1 MKVKCLEEMKP
12 FWNLQKAPYRLVVVM
27 ITWFLSWSLWSTG
40 FLSLFRLAEAASEA
54 LAKALKQ
61 WKSEKQMLQVGSRWS
76 DQELSPPQLQMTQ
89 GWAEGPWGE
98 AYSCCDN
105 YLFRPR
111 MTVCRENALVPS
123 VSNELTLRLYSQP
136 PAKDISSPQGK
147 GRRTETSKKQHDSIP
162 SPLLPSP
169 SQTSLC
175 RKEQRSKRQVYVGE
189 AWLGAYPTPSLPFLL
204 SNGGTKCMLSYS
216 KYMEFYLVLPQF

>member
-1 MKVKCLEEMKP
+1 MKP

-40 FLSLFRLAEAASEA
+40 FLSLFRWAEAASAA
-54 LAKALKQ
+54 LEKALKQ

-76 DQELSPPQLQMTQ
+76 DQELFPPQLWMTQ
-89 GWAEGPWGE
+89 GWAEGLWGE

-105 YLFRPR
+105 YLIRPR
-111 MTVCRENALVPS
+111 MAVSRENALVPS

-147 GRRTETSKKQHDSIP
+147 GRRTETSKKKMTAFHP
-162 SPLLPSP
+162 LCPLLPP
-169 SQTSLC
+169 RHPC
-175 RKEQRSKRQVYVGE
+175 ARKEQRSKRQIYIGE
-189 AWLGAYPTPSLPFLL
+189 AWLGAYPTPSLPFLF
-204 SNGGTKCMLSYS
+204 SNGRAKCMLSYS
-216 KYMEFYLVLPQF
+216 KYMDFYLVLPQF

>member
-40 FLSLFRLAEAASEA
+40 FLSLFRWAEAASEA
-54 LAKALKQ
+54 LEKALKQ

-76 DQELSPPQLQMTQ
+76 DQELSPPQLRMTQ
-89 GWAEGPWGE
+89 GWAEGLWGE

-105 YLFRPR
+105 YLIRPR
-111 MTVCRENALVPS
+111 MAVSRENALVPS
-123 VSNELTLRLYSQP
+123 ASNELTLRLYSQP

-147 GRRTETSKKQHDSIP
+147 GRRTETSKKNDSIP
-162 SPLLPSP
+162 SPLPPSP
-169 SQTSLC
+169 SQASLC
-175 RKEQRSKRQVYVGE
+175 PE
-189 AWLGAYPTPSLPFLL
+189 
-204 SNGGTKCMLSYS
+204 GTKKQKAGLCRGG
-216 KYMEFYLVLPQF
+216 LPGSISHPQSAIPLL